1 MAREQR
7 SQRGVVGL
15 GGLGSGVQVEF
26 ARAAGELREEAGDGR
41 GGHASGF
48 AQAED
53 AVGKLHAAFFQKRER
68 GAAERL
74 ENPRHRGA
82 WAGLADEAHGAKA
95 VIERDG
101 ERAAEDRGMEVQVRV
116 AVPISRRKSKRAE
129 TRKLRLDL
137 APQRLRERGRKG
149 VAQPGAIRL
158 ACVTKPA
165 RWARSMAALISGLR
179 PKSSAVTMRCF
190 NSRGARAGW
199 AAQR

>member
-137 APQRLRERGRKG
+137 APE
-149 VAQPGAIRL
+149 RL
-158 ACVTKPA
+158 AVAFPA
-165 RWARSMAALISGLR
+165 LLFGWLRAWRGGIGAALLVHAASNVYADIL
-179 PKSSAVTMRCF
+179 V
-190 NSRGARAGW
+190 RGW
-199 AAQR
+199 L